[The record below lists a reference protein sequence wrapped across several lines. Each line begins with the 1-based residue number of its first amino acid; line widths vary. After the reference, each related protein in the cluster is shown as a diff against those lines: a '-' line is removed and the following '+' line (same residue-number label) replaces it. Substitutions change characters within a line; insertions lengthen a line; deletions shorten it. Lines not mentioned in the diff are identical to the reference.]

1 MHVVLSYVVSVC
13 TDSVTWGVR
22 LFVCFL
28 SSTCFG
34 YYEQRLKNV
43 FPIVMFV
50 RIIFR
55 RKVRYISEV
64 SRRKWIFYL
73 VFLWERCKISPA
85 TAEGASDICS
95 VRKGTYF
102 GRGRII
108 RSGRGCCNRL
118 PKAWRSARCLVEY
131 KSETPPSV
139 ARKWTKKTGERSGCP
154 EK

>member
-1 MHVVLSYVVSVC
+1 MHVVLSYIVSVC
-13 TDSVTWGVR
+13 TDSFTGGVR
-22 LFVCFL
+22 LMFFKFNL
-28 SSTCFG
+28 F
-34 YYEQRLKNV
+34 RLLRTETLRMS
-43 FPIVMFV
+43 FQFTMFV

-118 PKAWRSARCLVEY
+118 SKAWRSARCLVEY